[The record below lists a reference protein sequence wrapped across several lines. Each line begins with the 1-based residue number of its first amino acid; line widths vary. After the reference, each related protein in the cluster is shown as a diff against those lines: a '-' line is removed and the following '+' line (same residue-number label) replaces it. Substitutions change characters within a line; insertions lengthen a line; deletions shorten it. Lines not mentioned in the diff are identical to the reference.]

1 MFDIIQTQTNVRNRC
16 STFRDRSIKMRREEK
31 THKNRILIRARLRRR
46 NERYRNMLRFSFALI
61 IAMIISTVSLSLRA
75 FALAEDGFSPSY
87 KCYTSYTVQSGDTLS
102 SIASEYITDEYP
114 SSDRYIAEVVSIN
127 HLLSASQ
134 IDEGQTIILPY
145 YTSDSSN

>member
-1 MFDIIQTQTNVRNRC
+1 
-16 STFRDRSIKMRREEK
+16 MRRDDIRHE
-31 THKNRILIRARLRRR
+31 NRILIRARLRRR
-46 NERYRNMLRFSFALI
+46 NERYRSIFRFSLALI
-61 IAMIISTVSLSLRA
+61 MATMISTVTLSLRA
-75 FALAEDGFSPSY
+75 FALAEDSSAPSH

-102 SIASEYITDEYP
+102 GIASGYITDEYA
-114 SSDRYIAEVVSIN
+114 SADRYIAEVVSIN